1 MIGDGGRRSRRS
13 GGSEAVSLL
22 RSPTSRQKPAHRFA
36 ESGHESGYIFELG
49 FIFSNNPSI
58 LGFFAFQ
65 YDS

>member
-1 MIGDGGRRSRRS
+1 MIGGGGRRSRRS

-36 ESGHESGYIFELG
+36 ESGYIFELG

-58 LGFFAFQ
+58 LDLFAFQ